1 MKIGLLLPS
10 VYMGSRYKNKIFAP
24 KELFLNLADGLV
36 DRGHDVYVY
45 ASPDTKTKAHL
56 VTGEADLVKQDFI
69 SPKFRGLDRISK
81 LKNAHVATRFEYEI
95 DLSVKAYLH
104 AKEKKIDIMH
114 SYHDFMAHYV
124 SQLVP
129 VKTIYTI
136 HDPKPLREHIEHW
149 RFKHFKDD
157 NYVFISKSQLR
168 NFKGMVRPV
177 GVIYHGV
184 STEKFRFGE
193 DGGEYLAFLGRYIKE
208 KGVMEA
214 IAAAKKSGLPLK
226 MIGDSAYRA
235 LPYYQNKIKPE
246 LKKGFI
252 EDESFLGEGDRYA
265 FLRNAKALL
274 FPILWEEPFGMVLI
288 EAMACGTP
296 VVAYNRGSVSEIV
309 KDGLTGFIIDP
320 DDEDRPGKGS
330 WVIKKKGVE
339 GLTEAIRRINSLSE
353 DEYRKMR
360 NNCRRGIEEN
370 FTVEKMVENYE
381 KVYSSL
387 IGHKE

>member
-56 VTGEADLVKQDFI
+56 VAGQADLIKQDFI

-81 LKNAHVATRFEYEI
+81 LKNAHLATRFEYEI

-104 AKEKKIDIMH
+104 AKENKIDIMH

-124 SQLVP
+124 SKLVSI
-129 VKTIYTI
+129 KTIYTI
-136 HDPKPLREHIEHW
+136 HDPKPLRGHMEHW
-149 RFKHFKDD
+149 RFKHFRDD
-157 NYVFISKSQLR
+157 NYLFISKSQLR
-168 NFKGMVRPV
+168 NFKGMVRSI

-184 STEKFRFGE
+184 NTEKFKFGE

-208 KGVMEA
+208 KGVLEA
-214 IAAAKKSGLPLK
+214 IAAAKKSGSPLK

-252 EDESFLGEGDRYA
+252 EDESFFGEGDRYV

-274 FPILWEEPFGMVLI
+274 LPILWEEPFGMVII

-320 DDEDRPGKGS
+320 DNEDRPGKGS

-339 GLTEAIRRINSLSE
+339 GLVEAIRRINSLSE
-353 DEYRKMR
+353 EERRRMRK
-360 NNCRRGIEEN
+360 NCRRRVEEN

-381 KVYSSL
+381 RLYSNL
-387 IGHKE
+387 LGK